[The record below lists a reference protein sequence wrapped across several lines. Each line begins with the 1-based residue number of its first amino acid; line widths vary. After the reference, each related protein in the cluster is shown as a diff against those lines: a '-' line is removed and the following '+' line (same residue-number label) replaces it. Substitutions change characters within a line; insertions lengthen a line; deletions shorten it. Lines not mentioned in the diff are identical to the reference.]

1 MQKNVHS
8 DKFLAVLCD
17 QVLPNLGQLQQQQ
30 QQVSADGAVDTA
42 NNGDNGDAAAHSA
55 STASS
60 SSDITPLDVLK
71 LLAEMSVFAGDI
83 KNLQTSLQNV
93 FNTTLVSML
102 QT

>member
-30 QQVSADGAVDTA
+30 VSPDGAGDSA
-42 NNGDNGDAAAHSA
+42 NNGDNGDSAAHSA
-55 STASS
+55 TTVSS
-60 SSDITPLDVLK
+60 SSDITTALDVLK
-71 LLAEMSVFAGDI
+71 LLAEMSVFVGDI
-83 KNLQTSLQNV
+83 KHLQTGLRNV

-102 QT
+102 QTL